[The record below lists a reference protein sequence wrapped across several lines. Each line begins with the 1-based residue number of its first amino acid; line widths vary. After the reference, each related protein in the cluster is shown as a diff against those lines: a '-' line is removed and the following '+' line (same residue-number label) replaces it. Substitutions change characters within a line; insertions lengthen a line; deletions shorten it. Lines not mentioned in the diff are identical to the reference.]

1 MSNLNIKSI
10 FIKIK
15 SMINKVEHITRLV
28 GGIIGIV
35 GIALTVVI
43 IIFGKFGTAFL
54 VSCWFSFMF
63 TLTKFEKTKTPLRIS
78 TLEISGR
85 LIVKWINS
93 LTLISFSLFMFFFI
107 DEKVNFVKKLFDKI
121 TS

>member
-1 MSNLNIKSI
+1 
-10 FIKIK
+10 
-15 SMINKVEHITRLV
+15 MINKVKGIAHRI

-54 VSCWFSFMF
+54 VSFWFSFMF
-63 TLTKFEKTKTPLRIS
+63 YLGEFEKTKTSLRIS

-85 LIVKWINS
+85 LIVRWINT
-93 LTLISFSLFMFFFI
+93 LTWISFGLVIWFFI
-107 DEKVNFVKKLFDKI
+107 DEKVNFGKELFNKI